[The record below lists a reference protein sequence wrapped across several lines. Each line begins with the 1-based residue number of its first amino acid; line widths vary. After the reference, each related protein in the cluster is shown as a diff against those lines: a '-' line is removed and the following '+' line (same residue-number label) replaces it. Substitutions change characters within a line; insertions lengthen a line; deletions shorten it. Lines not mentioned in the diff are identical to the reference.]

1 MKRVLVTRPEPAAAQ
16 TAAKL
21 RAAGYEPVLLP
32 LSRTVALSF
41 TVPDEVFDALTI
53 TSANAFRHIAPERLL
68 PYRTLPL
75 LLWVRGQRR
84 LRRRPVLNM

>member
-53 TSANAFRHIAPERLL
+53 TSANAFRQDRKS
-68 PYRTLPL
+68 
-75 LLWVRGQRR
+75 V
-84 LRRRPVLNM
+84 V